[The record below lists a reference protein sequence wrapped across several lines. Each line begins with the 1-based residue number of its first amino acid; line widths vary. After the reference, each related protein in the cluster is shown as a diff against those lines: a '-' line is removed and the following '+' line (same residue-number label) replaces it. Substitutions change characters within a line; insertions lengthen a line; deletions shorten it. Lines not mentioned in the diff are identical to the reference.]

1 MGTAFVV
8 AAVVA
13 LFALIAIGAGKSD
26 RRVGEMLE
34 REGRLCLGTVQSYD
48 SEDIATVEFTPM
60 GATGSIRTY
69 GIGHFQRK
77 QFPQGSM
84 VAVLYNPRCPSVN
97 RVVPDR
103 TSELR

>member
-1 MGTAFVV
+1 MGTALVF

-13 LFALIAIGAGKSD
+13 LFALIVIGAGKSD
-26 RRVGEMLE
+26 RRVREMLE

-48 SEDIATVEFTPM
+48 SEDIATVEFTPV
-60 GATGSIRTY
+60 GTTGSIRTY
-69 GIGHFQRK
+69 GIGHFKRE
-77 QFPQGSM
+77 QFPQGSV
-84 VAVLYNPRCPSVN
+84 VAVLYNPRCPAVN